1 MRNVKNLNEDTIVA
15 VSTPVGEGGIGIVRM
30 SGRAAVKIAD
40 RIFISRDKKKPSK
53 FKSHTIHYGYV
64 IRSEK
69 RKAKNAKHG
78 KEIIDEV
85 LLTVMKAPKTYTKE
99 DVVEINCHGGIVAV
113 RKVFEIL
120 VRNSARPASP
130 GEFTRRAFLNGRI
143 DLAQAESVLDIIKS
157 KTDAGLRASLNQL
170 EGDLS
175 GEIRIVREKI
185 IKICADI
192 EGSID
197 FPEED
202 IDADTAGSWLRDVK
216 GCKSNLEKLLN
227 TYHDGA
233 ILKEGIVAVI
243 CGRPNVGKSSLLN
256 LLLKK
261 HRAIVTHIPGT
272 TRDPIE
278 ETASIRGI
286 PIRLVDTAG
295 IRKER
300 NIVEKEGIKRSHLY
314 LSRADLIICVL
325 DGSEK
330 LKKEDMEILNKVNN
344 RSTVIVINKC
354 DLRPKARMEEI
365 RKIMK
370 NGDILKVSCIDKI
383 GIDKLEE
390 RIYNKVWS
398 GKVNSSNEVM
408 VNNIRHKG
416 AIESAVEALSK
427 AEEAITHNIS
437 PEFVAS
443 DIKRC
448 ADSLGEITGEIYTDD
463 ILNAIFSRFCI
474 GK

>member
-1 MRNVKNLNEDTIVA
+1 MRQNFIEDTIAA

-30 SGRAAVKIAD
+30 SGPSAVKIAD
-40 RIFISRDKKKPSK
+40 RIFISRGRKKLSK
-53 FKSHTIHYGYV
+53 FKSHTIHYGY
-64 IRSEK
+64 ITKSEK
-69 RKAKNAKHG
+69 RKAKSAKHD

-113 RKVFEIL
+113 QKIL
-120 VRNSARPASP
+120 EALVKNGARPASP
-130 GEFTRRAFLNGRI
+130 GEFTKRAFLNGRI
-143 DLAQAESVLDIIKS
+143 DLAQAEAVLDVIRS

-175 GEIRIVREKI
+175 REIKI
-185 IKICADI
+185 IRGSIIETCAGI
-192 EGSID
+192 EGLID

-202 IDADTAGSWLRDVK
+202 IGADTAGGWLRDIK
-216 GCKSNLEKLLN
+216 SYKSNLEKLLS

-261 HRAIVTHIPGT
+261 HKAIVTHIPGT
-272 TRDPIE
+272 TRDPVE
-278 ETASIRGI
+278 ETANVRGI
-286 PIRLVDTAG
+286 PIRFVDTAG

-300 NIVEKEGIKRSHLY
+300 DIVEKEGIKRSHLY
-314 LSRADLIICVL
+314 LSRADLVICVL
-325 DGSEK
+325 DGSKK
-330 LKKEDMEILNKVNN
+330 LKKEDRGILSKVKDK
-344 RSTVIVINKC
+344 SAIVVINKC
-354 DLRPKARMEEI
+354 DLKPKVRAEEV

-370 NGDILKVSCIDKI
+370 NGDVLRVSCIDKI

-398 GKVNSSNEVM
+398 GKVHSSNEVM
-408 VNNIRHKG
+408 VNNIRHKD
-416 AIESAVEALSK
+416 AIESAIEALSK
-427 AEEAITHNIS
+427 AEEGITHNIL
-437 PEFVAS
+437 PEFTAS

-448 ADSLGEITGEIYTDD
+448 ANSLGEITGEVYTDD
-463 ILNAIFSRFCI
+463 ILNVIFSRFCI